1 MKAKEASENTQ
12 QIRIDKELKSRTQK
26 TLKSMGLDFT
36 VILMKKC

>member
-1 MKAKEASENTQ
+1 MKAKETNKDTL